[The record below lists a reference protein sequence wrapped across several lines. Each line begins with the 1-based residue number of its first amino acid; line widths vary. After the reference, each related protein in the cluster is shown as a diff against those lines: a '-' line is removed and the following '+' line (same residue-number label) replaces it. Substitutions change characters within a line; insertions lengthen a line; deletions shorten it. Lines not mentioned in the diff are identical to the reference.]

1 MLLAVLLVAMSA
13 YGADRDV
20 DLKQPSKS
28 STKTDVK
35 TVTTTTVQ
43 KVETDTATEVKSNLT
58 TVETDPVVE
67 ATEAVSSANS
77 DWHVM
82 ASGGGMQS
90 VGTLFLGSTI
100 GQTAAGISTVG
111 SYQLNSGFWQNWSES
126 ESCCVVRGDVNHAG
140 DGFDIS
146 DIVYFVNWLFLSGPD
161 PVCMEEADANASG
174 GDADISD
181 LVYLVAYIFQG
192 GAAPVPCD

>member
-67 ATEAVSSANS
+67 ATEAVS
-77 DWHVM
+77 
-82 ASGGGMQS
+82 
-90 VGTLFLGSTI
+90 
-100 GQTAAGISTVG
+100 
-111 SYQLNSGFWQNWSES
+111 
-126 ESCCVVRGDVNHAG
+126 
-140 DGFDIS
+140 
-146 DIVYFVNWLFLSGPD
+146 
-161 PVCMEEADANASG
+161 
-174 GDADISD
+174 
-181 LVYLVAYIFQG
+181 
-192 GAAPVPCD
+192 